1 VKLPMRDFFGRTGHR
16 RPPRQ
21 TITLEYP
28 VDCKPRWGYETP
40 NPFLYDII
48 DQRRATYRSHLQ
60 TFTRFIDD
68 FVRIDARPGPD
79 AHPSDP
85 CWING
90 WLPALDSVALYAF
103 LVLNKPAHYVEV
115 GSGNSTKFARRAI
128 TDHGLPTQII
138 SIDPNP
144 RAEINDICDRT
155 IREPAERVPVE
166 VFDMLGAN
174 DILFIDSSHR
184 VLMNSDVTALFLDV
198 LPRLKPGVIV
208 EIHDVTLPYD
218 YPAAWTG
225 RYYSEQYLLAAYL
238 LARGSLFDIELANTF
253 ISVDPEL
260 QKVMS
265 PLWAR
270 PQLSGVETHGGS
282 FWIRMR

>member
-1 VKLPMRDFFGRTGHR
+1 MRDFFGRAAR
-16 RPPRQ
+16 RHTAGQ
-21 TITLEYP
+21 VITLEYP
-28 VDCKPRWGYETP
+28 VDSKPRWGYETP
-40 NPFLYDII
+40 NPHLYDVI
-48 DQRRATYRSHLQ
+48 DQARAVYRAHLESLAG
-60 TFTRFIDD
+60 FMDD
-68 FVRIDARPGPD
+68 FVRIDARPGP
-79 AHPSDP
+79 AARPFDP

-90 WLPALDSVALYAF
+90 WLPALDSVSLYAF

-144 RAEINDICDRT
+144 RADINEICDRT
-155 IREPAERVPVE
+155 IREPAERVPVD
-166 VFDMLGAN
+166 VFDILGPN

-198 LPRLKPGVIV
+198 LPRLKPGVLV
-208 EIHDVTLPYD
+208 EVHDVTLPYD
-218 YPAAWTG
+218 YPVAWTE

-238 LARGSLFDIELANTF
+238 LARGRMFDIELANTF
-253 ISVDPEL
+253 ISDDPEL
-260 QKVMS
+260 QKLMS

-270 PQLSGVETHGGS
+270 PQLAGAETHGSS
-282 FWIRMR
+282 FWFRMR